1 MPATANA
8 KKPKARAPK
17 AKAVEVYDEDDYEE
31 DDVEEE
37 GFEDDEEYDFDDEDE
52 NVLNLTPTAP
62 KKVDVPDQP
71 VMICGRRYVARFPKS
86 TVWLRAA
93 GIEYMDSDDPAL
105 FNELF
110 EMTEAWRT
118 GAFSE
123 KDANSIARRLNAS
136 DDELDWAQWVEAI
149 MNLNEHFTPYAKEA
163 GLFVGEQ
170 LTEAA
175 RKLEKRGLSKKAK
188 GRLNQ
193 RRAR

>member
-17 AKAVEVYDEDDYEE
+17 AKAVEVYEDDEDYE
-31 DDVEEE
+31 DDDLDE
-37 GFEDDEEYDFDDEDE
+37 GFEDDDYDFEAEDE
-52 NVLNLTPTAP
+52 EVLNLTPTAP
-62 KKVDVPDQP
+62 KKLDVPDQP
-71 VMICGRRYVARFPKS
+71 VMICGRKYVARFPKS

-93 GIEYMDSDDPAL
+93 GIEYMDAEDPAL

-136 DDELDWAQWVEAI
+136 DDELDWGQWVEAI
-149 MNLNEHFTPYAKEA
+149 INLNAHFSPYAKEA
-163 GLFVGEQ
+163 GIFVGEQ
-170 LTEAA
+170 LAEAA
-175 RKLEKRGLSKKAK
+175 RKMEKRGLSKKQK